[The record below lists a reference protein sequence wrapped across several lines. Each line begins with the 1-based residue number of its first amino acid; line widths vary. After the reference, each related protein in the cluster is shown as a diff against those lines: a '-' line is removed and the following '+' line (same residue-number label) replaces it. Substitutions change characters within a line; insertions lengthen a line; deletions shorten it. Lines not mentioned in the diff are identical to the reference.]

1 MSSQVTAYHGAH
13 ESNPYPPSNSLAPG
27 SQQPLGLINPGNQV
41 QGGQP
46 YFLASPGIV
55 PSSQVG
61 QGNIQINPASG
72 TVLTNFKEAK
82 TLGAIQI
89 VIGSMH
95 IGFGIILGLLSYSTN
110 DVWGFGSLTFI
121 AGYPFWGG
129 ICIKSSLGM
138 NIVSSIFALIGAIL
152 LLVDMCI
159 NHLTIQAYWA
169 LISGKG
175 ISAMLMIFSLLEICI
190 TCTTAHFA
198 RQMVTNTNGYI
209 VSGVSSIRSTQ
220 NSSRYLSIWALTMN
234 IFSVITALI
243 ALSLTIIE
251 LSTFN
256 TVSYRNY
263 GQAVSG
269 QLCRKTLISK
279 LFF

>member
-27 SQQPLGLINPGNQV
+27 SQQPLGLINQGNQV

-129 ICIKSSLGM
+129 ICFVISGSLSVSASKEFSSCLIKSSLGM

-175 ISAMLMIFSLLEICI
+175 ISAMLMIFSLLEFCI

-198 RQMVTNTNGYI
+198 RQMVTNTNGPVLVIPNAYANYP
-209 VSGVSSIRSTQ
+209 VAQESSSAPPRSNGYPAYTPK
-220 NSSRYLSIWALTMN
+220 Y
-234 IFSVITALI
+234 
-243 ALSLTIIE
+243 
-251 LSTFN
+251 
-256 TVSYRNY
+256 
-263 GQAVSG
+263 
-269 QLCRKTLISK
+269 
-279 LFF
+279 